1 MTVKELRAHV
11 KNRHRAATKKLSRM
25 RRVNRVR
32 DTSDIDPRRDL
43 GKVDRYNKAQ
53 LKSYLDTLN
62 QFNSRSVG
70 YYGNAR
76 GEKISRKAWA
86 AYKASEKAYNDYVGA
101 YNKRFDKYVSSNFG
115 IQPSERAA
123 HRAKPRGSKYRDV
136 DTPDPVYRKPY
147 MFMGSDEAVIEV
159 GNRLRHRASD
169 EGQKERRDEM
179 FRRVRL
185 ALETM
190 GAEEAL
196 KKLDEF
202 TDDQLEFFIDFSGKQ
217 LGELWIIYEGF
228 RHMNDD
234 GSFPDPLKFMEED
247 VIFADARIVE
257 AMDEVLEVM
266 PPRMS
271 RLRKK

>member
-1 MTVKELRAHV
+1 
-11 KNRHRAATKKLSRM
+11 
-25 RRVNRVR
+25 
-32 DTSDIDPRRDL
+32 
-43 GKVDRYNKAQ
+43 
-53 LKSYLDTLN
+53 
-62 QFNSRSVG
+62 
-70 YYGNAR
+70 
-76 GEKISRKAWA
+76 
-86 AYKASEKAYNDYVGA
+86 
-101 YNKRFDKYVSSNFG
+101 
-115 IQPSERAA
+115 
-123 HRAKPRGSKYRDV
+123 
-136 DTPDPVYRKPY
+136 

-179 FRRVRL
+179 LRRVRL

-202 TDDQLEFFIDFSGKQ
+202 TDEQLEFFIDFSGKQ

-257 AMDEVLEVM
+257 AMDEVLEAM